1 MNHIQASKPSP
12 DARAPARGHD
22 DHHGGSREP
31 AGQFR
36 NDNAVNWEH
45 LRRRLAGVR
54 GRWDLAVL
62 GNLAEG
68 VERPGALIDA
78 INTQTQE
85 HQLSWKVLTETLRW
99 LEDEGY
105 VEHQEI
111 SRLPRVT
118 KYWLTPDGNR
128 LVKALC
134 LLEAWYQQRETGH
147 SCPGQ
152 HNHDNP
158 PGLADHQAAAHHSAV
173 KQSYGAAR
181 SGAA

>member
-12 DARAPARGHD
+12 DARSPAGGHD
-22 DHHGGSREP
+22 DHHGSQEP
-31 AGQFR
+31 AGRIR
-36 NDNAVNWEH
+36 NEDAVNWEH

-85 HQLSWKVLTETLRW
+85 HQLSWKVLTETLRR

-118 KYWLTPDGNR
+118 KYWLTPDGHR

-134 LLEAWYQQRETGH
+134 LLEAWYQQHESSH

-152 HNHDNP
+152 HNHDDP
-158 PGLADHQAAAHHSAV
+158 PGLADHQAGPRRSAV
-173 KQSYGAAR
+173 KQSCGAANG
-181 SGAA
+181 GAA